1 MNSIIKKCFFGAFA
15 FSLSLSSIAVSI
27 DDRLVGNWQG
37 QRDQEGKCSFMAW
50 KMSRTADGR
59 FEIVFYGDAEKKK
72 MLREEKGRW
81 EVSDG
86 KLSVTH

>member
-1 MNSIIKKCFFGAFA
+1 MNSITKKYFFGAFA
-15 FSLSLSSIAVSI
+15 FSLSLSSIVASI

-37 QRDQEGKCSFMAW
+37 QRDQEGMCSFMAW